1 METLLIQLTNLKAA
15 GLLQKLEEL
24 HLIKVLFDSIHN
36 SITYICT
43 VKSNKQINIEFHNE
57 YHKPA

>member
-1 METLLIQLTNLKAA
+1 METLLIQLTHLKAA

-24 HLIKVLFDSIHN
+24 HLIQVLFDSIHN
-36 SITYICT
+36 SITYICI

-57 YHKPA
+57 YYKPA

>member
-1 METLLIQLTNLKAA
+1 MEMARMKTEKKQDM
-15 GLLQKLEEL
+15 KLMNT
-24 HLIKVLFDSIHN
+24 IFDSIHN